1 MSDFVP
7 RFKLYNSNG
16 VTLEHTFEAVQRTNA
31 PQSPYRYIRID
42 GVRGKGAL
50 IIPAGTPAWELEIE
64 GVIYIDAATEG
75 YEELVVKQDAMET
88 NIALN
93 TNYYLRIDKTDSTYY
108 EYKVR
113 RIEPIDYAE
122 SLRTDMQRYL
132 VRFITP
138 AW

>member
-31 PQSPYRYIRID
+31 PQSPYRYIQID

-50 IIPAGTPAWELEIE
+50 IIPAGTPSWELEIE
-64 GVIYIDAATEG
+64 GLIYIDGATEG
-75 YEELVVKQDAMET
+75 YEELIVKIDTMEDDIT
-88 NIALN
+88 LD
-93 TNYYLRIDKTDSTYY
+93 TNYYLRIDKTSSTYY

-113 RIEPIDYAE
+113 RLEPILWEE
-122 SLRTDMQRYL
+122 SLRTDIQRYL
-132 VRFITP
+132 VRFLVN